1 MGISISSAVMQQ
13 TLRSQLAAR
22 LPSGDQAREIEDR
35 VRENLDYI
43 KELPPF
49 LAGQVRRSYQL
60 SLLAAFAPT
69 LVFGLAAFA
78 ATFWVKGK
86 NLKK

>member
-1 MGISISSAVMQQ
+1 MQQ

-22 LPSGDQAREIEDR
+22 LPDGNQAREIEDR
-35 VRENLDYI
+35 VRESLDYI

-49 LAGQVRRSYQL
+49 LAGQVRTSYQL
-60 SLLAAFAPT
+60 SILSAFLPT
-69 LVFGLAAFA
+69 LLFGLAAFIV
-78 ATFWVKGK
+78 TFWVKEK